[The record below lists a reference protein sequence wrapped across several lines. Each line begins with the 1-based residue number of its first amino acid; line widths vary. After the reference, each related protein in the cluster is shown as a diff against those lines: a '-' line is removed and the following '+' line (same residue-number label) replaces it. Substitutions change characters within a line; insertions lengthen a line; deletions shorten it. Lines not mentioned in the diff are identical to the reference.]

1 MKRKREAAT
10 LRSRIL
16 FAAGWIAGWFL
27 VTEAFGQI
35 ANGVGQP
42 TSLPPIIDYSLWL
55 LTILTFAA
63 VQLLLMRRLLGVE
76 PHRWLLWTFLG
87 LAIGILCDS
96 LVKDYFVQNN
106 WIEDEQ
112 IAIYRRLRYVLAFG
126 IPTIFQYFSLPM
138 HLSRRWYWLL
148 AAVPGVALP
157 GSTPLMS
164 DAMLVPVVLQALAI
178 LRIAATNVS
187 IKLVADND
195 PDPELA

>member
-16 FAAGWIAGWFL
+16 FAAAWIAGWFL
-27 VTEAFGQI
+27 VSEAFGQI

-42 TSLPPIIDYSLWL
+42 TSLPPIIDYALWL

-76 PHRWLLWTFLG
+76 PHRWLLWTLLG
-87 LAIGILCDS
+87 LVIGILCDS

-112 IAIYRRLRYVLAFG
+112 IAIYRRLRYVLTFG
-126 IPTIFQYFSLPM
+126 IPAIFQYFSLPM

-164 DAMLVPVVLQALAI
+164 DAMLVSVVLQALAI